1 LLFVSPTDTTL
12 SACKIFYIALSLRI
26 PLRICF
32 LLARSIGKEFASS
45 LGKPLANLINIF
57 AQSLYRCHVC
67 YATTRL
73 KRNDTPSGH
82 RLLRHSILSTGGSGD
97 TAHQTLHGFAFFSST
112 LLGNLTDLL
121 GDFLLSQTHHFLLAL
136 LRNGGLLLTR
146 CHLHGTYS
154 GFLLRLQLLESKQV
168 DKLLRLLIPLH
179 QSLRIPTV
187 CVHPTRDFLVDHGM
201 ASPQGGLLR
210 GPL

>member
-67 YATTRL
+67 YTTTRL

-136 LRNGGLLLTR
+136 LRNCGLLLLAR

-179 QSLRIPTV
+179 QSLRVPTV
-187 CVHPTRDFLVDHGM
+187 CVHPTRDFLVDHFCTRWL
-201 ASPQGGLLR
+201 ATKNVL
-210 GPL
+210 